1 MNYATLRSINEKR
14 KEELKINLKERNDY
28 AMNEFTHNNNRY
40 KVIKENKEYYLVNNI
55 SNNPY
60 TTKDKISL
68 NCANYL
74 HSFLFDYPLR
84 YITNVSCLKDYI
96 STIDSYNITSG
107 IFSNMINILVTK
119 AQETTTLY
127 IIRVDN
133 LEQFLS
139 KKILQGYK
147 ILYDAFKAFVIISN
161 NKVVYIVSEY
171 KLKFLPESLT
181 YTFCIP
187 NIEYMEISNFDIT
200 ELNRLDCFFMGNERL
215 RKLKL
220 TNFDTTNCKSMV
232 QMFAYCTDL
241 KEVNIDIFNTE
252 NVFYF
257 QGMFSNCVSIET
269 LDLNTFNM
277 KNARAIDDMFQ
288 YCYKLKNLKISKWK
302 APSLFT
308 KSKVIE
314 DCVRL
319 PISIREDFLRL

>member
-28 AMNEFTHNNNRY
+28 AMNEFIHNNRY
-40 KVIKENKEYYLVNNI
+40 KVIKENNEYYLVNNI

-74 HSFLFDYPLR
+74 HSFLFGYPLR

-161 NKVVYIVSEY
+161 KKVVYIVSEY

-288 YCYKLKNLKISKWK
+288 YCYKLKILKINKWK
-302 APSLFT
+302 APALFT